1 MDIKFFED
9 QPYYQKTN
17 LLEENLEVEDQP
29 HDWSLPLPMPTWEDE
44 RNGIQGEPKKSE
56 LQNQGKPQDLEL
68 FVYLRRPRETRLEQG
83 QNPPKHNRSLTLG
96 EGISPNLSDSTILNP
111 PNVVQVVDTNLDIPI
126 AIKKGVRNCT
136 EHPLSNFLSY
146 HKMNNNHKTFAT
158 NLSSNL
164 VPKNIQEALVDRK
177 WKEAIDEEM
186 KALYKNDTWDI
197 VDLPKGNHL
206 VGSKWVFTTKYKA
219 NGFVERYKARLVSKG
234 YTQTYEIDY

>member
-1 MDIKFFED
+1 M
-9 QPYYQKTN
+9 
-17 LLEENLEVEDQP
+17 EVEDQP
-29 HDWSLPLPMPTWEDE
+29 HDWSLPLSMPTWEDE

-68 FVYLRRPRETRLEQG
+68 FVYLRRPQETRLEQG

-111 PNVVQVVDTNLDIPI
+111 PTVIQVVDTNLDIPI

-136 EHPLSNFLSY
+136 ELPLSNFLSY

-164 VPKNIQEALVDRK
+164 VQKI
-177 WKEAIDEEM
+177 
-186 KALYKNDTWDI
+186 YKKHLLI
-197 VDLPKGNHL
+197 VSG
-206 VGSKWVFTTKYKA
+206 
-219 NGFVERYKARLVSKG
+219 RR
-234 YTQTYEIDY
+234 Q